1 MRERLYAALQAVHQ
15 RAEVHITARDLRGAL
30 SYIIF
35 GLHNCHDVHTES
47 LEEFVP
53 FWDRAFSAESPRRQG
68 EVLMELCTL
77 DPALKLIPT

>member
-1 MRERLYAALQAVHQ
+1 MRERLYASLQAVHQ

-35 GLHNCHDVHTES
+35 GLHNCHDVHMDS

-53 FWDRAFSAESPRRQG
+53 FWDRAFSAKSPRCQG

-77 DPALKLIPT
+77 GSSVRITS